1 MSRTTT
7 YWPDDAEVVYVTQR
21 EQQTPDADEEAQRD
35 EALLRAV
42 IRAIRRS
49 PKLHAELVIALE
61 HKV

>member
-7 YWPDDAEVVYVTQR
+7 YWPDEADVVYVTQR
-21 EQQTPDADEEAQRD
+21 EQQAPEADEEAQND

-42 IRAIRRS
+42 IRAIKRS

>member
-1 MSRTTT
+1 MSRSHT
-7 YWPDDAEVVYVTQR
+7 YWNDETQIAYITQR
-21 EQQTPDADEEAQRD
+21 EQQTPDHEDDVEYD

-42 IRAIRRS
+42 IRAIKRS